1 MSAMIEHLRVGN
13 FTGYY
18 DEKST
23 FYSGNMNSMIHKLYT
38 DFYILERIIKEM
50 NQVVGYEEKDLKRD
64 GGNGLADYV
73 SFLH

>member
-50 NQVVGYEEKDLKRD
+50 N
-64 GGNGLADYV
+64 
-73 SFLH
+73 